1 MSDENQCTLCP
12 NLSSPQRN
20 SPTKA
25 DSRKKANAPSMAR
38 VWAMMSPAYA
48 EKAAQLVPNWN
59 SRGMPVT
66 TPITNV
72 TAKILPQNR
81 AESLY
86 SSFLLRI

>member
-1 MSDENQCTLCP
+1 MHP
-12 NLSSPQRN
+12 LSEPVLPKRN

-25 DSRKKANAPSMAR
+25 DSRKNAKAPSIAR

-59 SRGMPVT
+59 SSGMPVT

-81 AESLY
+81 AELLY
-86 SSFLLRI
+86 SSFPLRM